1 MLRDMLTLVSSWS
14 TLAIFLRLVLATIV
28 GLLIG
33 FEREFKNKGAGVKT
47 HVLVCLG
54 AACAMIVSEYLT
66 HQFPGARI
74 DMERIGAQVVSGVGF
89 LGVGTIIITGKNEV
103 QGLST
108 AAGLWAC
115 ACIGLCAGAGYVEGT
130 LLALVFV
137 IFTFMALNKIDHWL
151 HENAKIFSLYV
162 EFEDKHGI
170 KLLLKKLHGWNC
182 SFSNFQLVKGEAGKF
197 GGAATFT
204 VELSRGAR
212 KQPFIDAIQTLDYV
226 SFVEE
231 VN

>member
-1 MLRDMLTLVSSWS
+1 MLRDILTLVSSWS

-66 HQFPGARI
+66 HQFPSARV
-74 DMERIGAQVVSGVGF
+74 DMARIGAQVISGVGF

-115 ACIGLCAGAGYVEGT
+115 ASIGLCAGAGYVEGT
-130 LLALVFV
+130 LIAVFFV

-204 VELSRGAR
+204 VELARGAR